1 MHKVEDVVGYLFE
14 FGVDV
19 LASTLDPTTGTIT
32 LQLGDVAQGR
42 ADSNNAE
49 MWQGASG
56 ICSRPALPTQGKAS
70 CQVCV
75 IKKSDRDMPFAYR
88 DLRATAIYA
97 NLEPGAT
104 CLYATAGQARE
115 VCKADGSARQMTTD
129 DNTETGNAVFAG
141 ISSVWQSPSGPQPGG
156 EWRYYAPWG
165 GAWQDPSGYHLRTWH
180 GVKIDAGGVVLPAP
194 LGLSGSTYTLSSD
207 MVSLDAA
214 MLSLGRN
221 NGTAQALVQAL
232 PLQSLMA
239 TFAGEIAAFTSVVT
253 TFAGAVATYALGI
266 QATVDPTH
274 ALTPALTGACTAMA
288 TAAQALAAQA
298 AATLGQIVLATATKA
313 TTAS

>member
-1 MHKVEDVVGYLFE
+1 MQVEDVVAYLFQ
-14 FGVDV
+14 FGVDI
-19 LASTLDPTTGTIT
+19 LSTTLDPKTGTIT
-32 LQLGDVAQGR
+32 AQLGDVTKGR
-42 ADSNNAE
+42 ADSTNTE
-49 MWQGASG
+49 LWQGAAG

-70 CQVCV
+70 CQGIIV
-75 IKKSDRDMPFAYR
+75 KKSDRDIIIATR

-115 VCKADGSARQMTTD
+115 VCKADGSVRQMTTD

-141 ISSVWQSPSGPQPGG
+141 VSSIWQSPSGPQPGG

-194 LGLSGSTYTLSSD
+194 LGLSGSTYTLSAD

-232 PLQSLMA
+232 PLQTLLAPLASALGVLA
-239 TFAGEIAAFTSVVT
+239 TQLGVAGGALSSSGATGTLPAIAAGCVT
-253 TFAGAVATYALGI
+253 AGA
-266 QATVDPTH
+266 
-274 ALTPALTGACTAMA
+274 ALT
-288 TAAQALAAQA
+288 TAAGAFIGAIAA
-298 AATLGQIVLATATKA
+298 LGQIVLTTATKA